1 MNKVL
6 PVILLATLFL
16 TSCNS
21 LIGMLVGYK
30 ELTNFNEED
39 CTSFLKESQQT
50 LPCSQIIST
59 VDQTNARLS
68 LDTAEAVFHDLYQPV
83 HVLCFD
89 GDSLV
94 SWLVQC
100 YATKPGS
107 LKVDW
112 NHDGHFNT
120 FPPQSSV
127 PIPFGHL
134 SLTRHKAIYPTLQS
148 TTRYTVLIIYTN
160 MMRRVS
166 LRAIEAMAHS
176 LSGHEKESRRHA
188 FPPQQPRQV
197 SKKKHH
203 INKKAYICNLNT
215 NTIIYLTNC
224 KTKEYVRNCRIHRGP
239 GSLPHLD

>member
-21 LIGMLVGYK
+21 LVGMLVGYK
-30 ELTNFNEED
+30 ELTQFNEED
-39 CTSFLKESQQT
+39 CTSFLTESQQT
-50 LPCSQIIST
+50 LPCTQIIST

-166 LRAIEAMAHS
+166 LRAIEAVAHS
-176 LSGHEKESRRHA
+176 LSGHEKETTVVLINNDPWWVHLNNHPDDTP
-188 FPPQQPRQV
+188 F
-197 SKKKHH
+197 HH
-203 INKKAYICNLNT
+203 SNPDK
-215 NTIIYLTNC
+215 
-224 KTKEYVRNCRIHRGP
+224 
-239 GSLPHLD
+239 